1 MQKIFIVILTFAST
15 VSLFAQNELLEKGNK
30 QCELNNFPAALKTY
44 AKAASVTPN
53 NADVLAKLA
62 STYMK
67 MGETEKAI
75 PVFEKAVAI
84 KGADALIAL
93 DFGKALMT
101 QGKYEEAK
109 QQFEVYAKKNVI
121 EGKHFVESCDFAIE
135 TSKENSIYQVKNS
148 SLLNTPFDEFGG
160 AFIQNN
166 FVYSS
171 GRMDMQRKTSKMS
184 VGSNQLFVSELKDGE
199 PSSNGFYKSDLKN
212 SYNDGPI
219 AFSGNEQIVVLT
231 HNNLI
236 NGIAPMQQ
244 NGIELSIALAEV
256 NKNGDWVNPKPFN
269 QNLSGYSSGFA
280 CLSADGN
287 TLYFSSDRPG
297 GQGGF
302 DLYSS
307 KKTGETWSVPSNLGD
322 VINTAGNEISPFL
335 DGKNL
340 FFSSDYHHGMG
351 GFDVFRAEM
360 VGNDFKTIYHLGNQ
374 VNSSADDIYFVLK
387 NGKGFVSS
395 NRSGGKGGLDIYSV
409 SKSAGEIM
417 VLVKDAQS
425 GEAIEGA
432 NLDFS
437 SCNESSFLSDKEG
450 KYSFLTT
457 GVFDCTVAVSKIGYD
472 PKKLKIKADR
482 GVFEV
487 NISRE
492 APKFIGNLVDM
503 AGNPLEGVTVK
514 SKNIKTNEVVETY
527 SNLRGEYGLA
537 LDKNS
542 QYSITF
548 SRPSFVNLQSI
559 IKTGDGTNLEV
570 LGKNILMNVSEAL
583 PQLPTDAGFASI
595 SRQMIAKGG
604 KFAVQVASVSGDKV
618 DMSAYDKIKSVGSIY
633 TSLTNNTTKV
643 KVGGFQTKEE
653 AIKALGLVKAQGF
666 IQSFIVEEGKAPVKP
681 TEPTKPTTG
690 RRNGDEIP
698 TPPTIIEDPVNGIA
712 SDYKVRVV
720 TLTDA
725 SKFDKSKLEA
735 ISTVETTKSGD
746 KTVILLTNFKDL
758 AAAKS
763 AREKVNAL
771 GFKDA
776 YTVQQKNGKLVKAE

>member
-1 MQKIFIVILTFAST
+1 MQKILFVILTFAST
-15 VSLFAQNELLEKGNK
+15 TALFAQNELIEKGNK
-30 QCELNNFPAALKTY
+30 QCELNNFPAAIKTY
-44 AKAASVTPN
+44 SKAASATPN
-53 NADVLAKLA
+53 NAEVLAKLA
-62 STYMK
+62 NTYMK
-67 MGETEKAI
+67 MGETDKAI
-75 PVFEKAVAI
+75 PVFEKAMAI
-84 KGADALIAL
+84 KGADPLIAL

-101 QGKYEEAK
+101 QGKYDEAK
-109 QQFEVYAKKNVI
+109 QQFEIYAKKNAI

-160 AFIQNN
+160 TFIQNN

-199 PSSNGFYKSDLKN
+199 PTSNGFYKSDLKN

-219 AFSGNEQIVVLT
+219 AFSANELNVVLT

-256 NKNGDWVNPKPFN
+256 NKNGDWVNPKPFG

-307 KKTGETWSVPSNLGD
+307 RKTVDTWSVPVNLGD

-351 GFDVFRAEM
+351 GFDVFRAEL

-387 NGKGFVSS
+387 NGKGFVTS
-395 NRSGGKGGLDIYSV
+395 NRNGGKGGLDLYSV
-409 SKSAGEIM
+409 SKSAGEITI
-417 VLVKDAQS
+417 LVKDAQS

-432 NLDFS
+432 NLDFT
-437 SCNESSFLSDKEG
+437 SCNEASFLSDKEG

-457 GVFDCTVAVSKIGYD
+457 GVFDCTVAISKNGYD
-472 PKKLKIKADR
+472 AKKLRVKVER
-482 GVFEV
+482 GLFEV
-487 NISRE
+487 TMNKE
-492 APKFIGNLVDM
+492 APKYIGNLVDM
-503 AGNPLEGVTVK
+503 AGNPLEGVTIK
-514 SKNIKTNEVVETY
+514 AKNTKTNEVAETY
-527 SNLRGEYGLA
+527 SNLHGDYGLV
-537 LDKNS
+537 LDKNT

-559 IKTGDGTNLEV
+559 VKTGDGSNVEI
-570 LGKNILMNVSEAL
+570 LGKNTLMNVSEAL
-583 PQLPTDAGFASI
+583 PTESNFASTT
-595 SRQMIAKGG
+595 SRVLAKGG
-604 KFAVQVASVSGDKV
+604 KFAVQVASVTGDKV
-618 DMSAYDKIKSVGSIY
+618 DLSAYDKIKSVGAIY
-633 TSLTNNTTKV
+633 TSLANNTTKV

-653 AIKALGLVKAQGF
+653 AVKALGLVKAQGF
-666 IQSFIVEEGKAPVKP
+666 IQSFIVEEGKVPVKP
-681 TEPTKPTTG
+681 SAPDKPTTG

-698 TPPTIIEDPVNGIA
+698 TPIVDPAPVVTTIN

-746 KTVILLTNFKDL
+746 KIVILLTNFKDL

-776 YTVQQKNGKLVKAE
+776 YTVQQKDGKLLKAD